1 VHLPVS
7 VCSFTVRVS
16 VQRVNPVFDVLIRL
30 GKARLA
36 RALNV
41 TGALKPPRRDK
52 LDEKSRDQ
60 LAQALWLLERLK
72 DQPELSPDG
81 LISFGACAAVIGHF
95 APFSEL
101 PLTHREVTSHGGI
114 ASGVKRAETME
125 KWHVEARDHMAAVE
139 KEKPG
144 LSPRKLGE
152 IVIDRCKIP
161 VGIEAMAKF
170 IRDERKKQPGS
181 N

>member
-1 VHLPVS
+1 M
-7 VCSFTVRVS
+7 S

-41 TGALKPPRRDK
+41 TGALKPPSRDK
-52 LDEKSRDQ
+52 LDEKSRD
-60 LAQALWLLERLK
+60 LLVQAVWLLERLK

-101 PLTHREVTSHGGI
+101 PLAHREVASRGGI
-114 ASGVKRAETME
+114 AGGAKQSENARE
-125 KWHVEARDHMAAVE
+125 WHVDARIHIPTVE
-139 KEKPG
+139 KDNPG
-144 LSPRKLGE
+144 LSPRKLAKL
-152 IVIDRCKIP
+152 VIPRCKKTI
-161 VGIEAMAKF
+161 GEEAMAKF
-170 IRDERKKQPGS
+170 IRSERKAKSGS
-181 N
+181 NKLNPG